1 MFFKVQKWLKKKCML
16 DVSCEFCSGWNQIL
30 ILTLVWY
37 MIVQG
42 EDTAWVIVDLV
53 NPDPSDDDW
62 VAVYSPANFK

>member
-1 MFFKVQKWLKKKCML
+1 MIKKKSML
-16 DVSCEFCSGWNQIL
+16 DVGCEFCSRWNQIL
-30 ILTLVWY
+30 IILILVWY

-42 EDTAWVIVDLV
+42 EDAAWVTVDLV

>member
-1 MFFKVQKWLKKKCML
+1 
-16 DVSCEFCSGWNQIL
+16 
-30 ILTLVWY
+30 

-42 EDTAWVIVDLV
+42 EDTAWVTVDLV